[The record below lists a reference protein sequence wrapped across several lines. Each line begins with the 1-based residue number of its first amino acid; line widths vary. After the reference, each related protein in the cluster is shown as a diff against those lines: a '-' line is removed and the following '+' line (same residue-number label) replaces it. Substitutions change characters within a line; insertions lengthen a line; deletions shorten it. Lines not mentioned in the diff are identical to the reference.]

1 METFLFINFS
11 FFIILLDDCL
21 YKLFQRSPYL
31 IAIYMWLVNFHIKLK
46 VINLYCIFLR
56 LVNQI
61 ALSQTNDK
69 QKHISAEI

>member
-1 METFLFINFS
+1 
-11 FFIILLDDCL
+11 
-21 YKLFQRSPYL
+21 
-31 IAIYMWLVNFHIKLK
+31 MWLVNFHIKLK